1 MALGFNG
8 GGAACSEVLIARLGT
23 GSGPWAF
30 CWPATRGD
38 SEHQRFRHARS
49 ALDGDS
55 FGTAPQTR
63 SLRIGEDRNLHYL
76 VALMAEELE
85 RLG

>member
-8 GGAACSEVLIARLGT
+8 VAACSEYSSHASARAA
-23 GSGPWAF
+23 GPGRSAGPQPVGIQSINDF
-30 CWPATRGD
+30 ATP
-38 SEHQRFRHARS
+38 RS
-49 ALDGDS
+49 ALDSDS

>member
-8 GGAACSEVLIARLGT
+8 GAACSEYPIARLGT

-38 SEHQRFRHARS
+38 SEHHDFAARRS

-55 FGTAPQTR
+55 SGTAPQTR
-63 SLRIGEDRNLHYL
+63 SVRPGEDRDLHDLIAL
-76 VALMAEELE
+76 VAEQLE
-85 RLG
+85 GLL